1 MKVTRFLLSV
11 LLLGVTASVSSAQI
25 GTVSASWQTCTSA
38 VDRAPLAAPGQ
49 KINISVIGHGTL
61 HKAYDV
67 RMMFGSPGGLRDAW
81 RFDADGCNFGQL
93 VMNEVDAKTCPAF
106 QGPGSLQIKKWEYD
120 SVTGKTRGLLA
131 NAYPPV
137 ASVSA
142 ATRYLLASFNF
153 DFTYAVAGAGDP
165 PNTCGGFEAPVC
177 AAISYATWL
186 DLAGNEIPFLPGA
199 QNYVT
204 ANDPNNTSGC
214 PGAVPTQP
222 KTWGSL
228 KNQYRN

>member
-11 LLLGVTASVSSAQI
+11 LLLGVTASVSSAQ
-25 GTVSASWQTCTSA
+25 GVVSASWQLCTSA
-38 VDRAPLAAPGQ
+38 VDRTPTAAPGN
-49 KINISVIGHGTL
+49 KINISVIGQSEL

-81 RFDADGCNFGQL
+81 RFDGDGCNFGQL

-106 QGPGSLQIKKWEYD
+106 QGPGSLQIKKWEYN
-120 SVTGKTRGLLA
+120 SVTGQTRGLLA
-131 NAYPPV
+131 NAYPAV
-137 ASVSA
+137 LSVNP

-165 PNTCGGFEAPVC
+165 PNTCGGFEVPVC

-186 DLAGNEIPFLPGA
+186 DLAGNEIAWTVGA
-199 QNYVT
+199 QGYVT
-204 ANDPNNTSGC
+204 ANDPTNLSHC

-228 KNQYRN
+228 KSQYRN